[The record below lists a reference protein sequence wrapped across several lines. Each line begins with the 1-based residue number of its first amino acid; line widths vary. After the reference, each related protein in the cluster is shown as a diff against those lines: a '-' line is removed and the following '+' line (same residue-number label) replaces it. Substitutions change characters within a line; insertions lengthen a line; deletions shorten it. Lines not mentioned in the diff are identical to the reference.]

1 MINLKNKNSGL
12 ILVNV
17 LVFGV
22 IAIIVTTSLVNWAA
36 VMLKNT
42 KQLSAREQA
51 IQIAEA
57 GIDYYRWHLA
67 HAPNDYKDGTA
78 TTTNGPFVH
87 DFEDKDGNV
96 IGQFSLTITP
106 PPTGSTLIKIKSTG
120 TVLSDPGLS
129 RSIQVSLAIPSL
141 ARFAMVT
148 NSVVYY
154 GAGEEIFG
162 PIHSNN
168 GVGFLSGNPAP
179 RVHNLVTSALSTFN
193 PGGGLKLGV
202 YTSVPTADPNPTTT
216 VAQVIPNRPDVFM
229 GGRQFPVA
237 VVDFTSI
244 TSDLSG
250 LKTQA
255 QSAGFYRAS
264 SGGNGYRVVLKVND
278 TFDLYKINSLLPA
291 PGGCTN
297 SQNQTGWGTWS
308 INTTGG
314 ATTLLGNYPFPSN
327 GIMFFEDHVW
337 VEGQIDVARLTIAAG
352 VFPVNAST
360 YKNIIVNN
368 NLLYTNFDGSDAIGL
383 IAQGDFLVGLS
394 SANSLTIDGALIA
407 QNGSTRRYY
416 YNSSCGTGVRNT
428 LTTYGMFGSNG
439 QGYFSYGT
447 NVSGYNNQPATYDAN
462 FLYAPPPNFPL
473 TSSQY
478 SILSWEEVK

>member
-1 MINLKNKNSGL
+1 MINFKNKIGGL

-22 IAIIVTTSLVNWAA
+22 IAIVVTSSLVNWAA

-42 KQLSAREQA
+42 RQLGAREQA

-67 HAPNDYKDGTA
+67 HSPTDYKDGTA

-87 DFEDKDGNV
+87 DFKDKDGNV
-96 IGQFSLTITP
+96 IGQFSLIITP

-154 GAGEEIFG
+154 GAGEEVFG

-179 RVHNLVTSALSTFN
+179 KVHNLVTSALSTFIS
-193 PGGGLKLGV
+193 GSTRKLGV
-202 YTSVPTADPNPTTT
+202 FTSVPTSDPNPTTT

-250 LKTQA
+250 LKALA

-264 SGGNGYRVVLKVND
+264 SGGSGYKVVLKTND

-291 PGGCTN
+291 PGGCSN
-297 SQNQTGWGTWS
+297 SQSQTGWGTWS

-314 ATTLLGNYPFPSN
+314 ATTLLGNYAFPSN

-337 VEGQIDVARLTIAAG
+337 VDL
-352 VFPVNAST
+352 
-360 YKNIIVNN
+360 
-368 NLLYTNFDGSDAIGL
+368 
-383 IAQGDFLVGLS
+383 
-394 SANSLTIDGALIA
+394 
-407 QNGSTRRYY
+407 
-416 YNSSCGTGVRNT
+416 
-428 LTTYGMFGSNG
+428 
-439 QGYFSYGT
+439 
-447 NVSGYNNQPATYDAN
+447 
-462 FLYAPPPNFPL
+462 
-473 TSSQY
+473 
-478 SILSWEEVK
+478 